1 MENGKLYVVS
11 TPIGNLED
19 ITLRA
24 LRVLKEVDLIAA
36 EDTRHTRGLLTHF
49 DIHTP
54 MTSFHIHNEHGK
66 CNELLDMLRNGKNIA
81 VVSDAGTPGVSDPGF
96 LIVREAAKAELPIEV
111 VPGACAVI
119 FAAVASALELDKF
132 AFFGFPPVKSG
143 RRTKF
148 FESINNEDKTVFF
161 YESPHRINSALK
173 YIADCC
179 GGDTQVVIVREA
191 TKLHEEV
198 LSGAAAELL
207 ELYKDRNWKGEFV
220 IGVSRNRG
228 DAEQEDGE

>member
-1 MENGKLYVVS
+1 MENGRLYVVS

-54 MTSFHIHNEHGK
+54 MTSYHIHNEHGK
-66 CNELLDMLRNGKNIA
+66 SDRLIEMLQEGKQIA
-81 VVSDAGTPGVSDPGF
+81 VVSDAGTPGISDPGF
-96 LIVREAAKAELPIEV
+96 LLVREAKLAGVDVEV
-111 VPGACAVI
+111 VPGACAMI

-132 AFFGFPPVKSG
+132 AFYGFPPVKSG
-143 RRTKF
+143 RRTRF
-148 FESINNEDKTVFF
+148 FEEIRDDNKTVFF
-161 YESPHRINSALK
+161 YESPHRVSSALK
-173 YIADCC
+173 YISECC
-179 GGDTQVVIVREA
+179 GADTRVVIVREA

-198 LSGAAAELL
+198 ISGLAQ
-207 ELYKDRNWKGEFV
+207 ELYEQFKERKWKGEFV
-220 IGVSRNRG
+220 IGVGRERI
-228 DAEQEDGE
+228 EEDSDE